1 MNREKF
7 LKCFNLWRE
16 DASSDISII
25 VSGNEDV
32 TAENWEART
41 EWRQPYRNSIA
52 EPISQPAEPTYAQI
66 TAFSTAAD
74 SVADYSN

>member
-1 MNREKF
+1 MEIEKF
-7 LKCFNLWRE
+7 IKCFKLWQA
-16 DASSDISII
+16 DASSDISIM

-32 TAENWEART
+32 TADNWEART

-52 EPISQPAEPTYAQI
+52 EPITQPANPTFAEI